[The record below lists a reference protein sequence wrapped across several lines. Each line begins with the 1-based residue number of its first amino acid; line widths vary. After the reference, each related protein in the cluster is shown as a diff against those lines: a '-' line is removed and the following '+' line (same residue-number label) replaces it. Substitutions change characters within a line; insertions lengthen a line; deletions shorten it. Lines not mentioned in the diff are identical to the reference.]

1 MSFSPYYRKENCVGS
16 NAYSRPPITILDLT
30 IMQMTLEGPWVKQLP
45 STREGS
51 SLPFFGFLL
60 VVGFLAFLWPSLFV
74 SPVMFP
80 AIKLFIGFLWAFEK
94 LRYRKRTCSGPFPT

>member
-1 MSFSPYYRKENCVGS
+1 
-16 NAYSRPPITILDLT
+16 
-30 IMQMTLEGPWVKQLP
+30 
-45 STREGS
+45 
-51 SLPFFGFLL
+51 LL